1 MGVLVLINHKKDWQR
16 QSQCVAVL
24 FRELLACSA
33 LQGKVRLMIDA
44 EHTYFQPAIDNT
56 TILLQE
62 KYNK

>member
-1 MGVLVLINHKKDWQR
+1 MPQAHQRRQR
-16 QSQCVAVL
+16 QCGSVFL
-24 FRELLACSA
+24 PGLLACSA